1 MTATAAA
8 RPAGGLGWAASKK
21 SWRSWVWSL
30 VQTGATGVTELLI
43 WQYFSHRAGSTM
55 WLGNSHSC
63 GCWEKWRRQ
72 SLAVC
77 FMAPRS
83 NGLCFSVSLR
93 FKMLCYFSRERLWKK
108 KKKDKQLDQSLL
120 SVFSVHLSHM
130 LSLCWCWCEI
140 IHPLEGA
147 QEPSCKD
154 TQRRRLRHRTSSQNL
169 HTDGGVWLSSFADE
183 GNRQRAFPN
192 ISSIFQYLWTTGKTA
207 EVTRW

>member
-72 SLAVC
+72 SLRVC

-108 KKKDKQLDQSLL
+108 KKKRQAIGPKPSFCFFRT
-120 SVFSVHLSHM
+120 SVPHAVFVLVWMWNNTSSRGR
-130 LSLCWCWCEI
+130 
-140 IHPLEGA
+140 PGA
-147 QEPSCKD
+147 QLQGYTKKA
-154 TQRRRLRHRTSSQNL
+154 T
-169 HTDGGVWLSSFADE
+169 
-183 GNRQRAFPN
+183 
-192 ISSIFQYLWTTGKTA
+192 KT
-207 EVTRW
+207 